1 MSDKNIK
8 HLVEVDTHYP
18 FHTSFT
24 DDKKTDV
31 KHGNYTLS
39 ISNADKHNMQKEGRA
54 KLISSPN
61 QDKMKHLEQHN
72 ALSTKMG
79 TTTHIKV
86 KNNKTGETSDHHV
99 FQSNAGNKSLTSVS
113 ALNSPR
119 KENEHNN
126 VIHSF
131 LSGKELT
138 EMFTF
143 KGFLEE
149 KKLTPEEKRKREEI
163 ALAIEKD
170 NPDMPIDKKMAIA
183 TATAKRVYESTES
196 TNFTHKVIHKEY
208 GKKVRGYGSPSFKFT
223 HQLVDSDNNFHE
235 VSAKKYSSLD
245 LDDKTPEEH
254 KTEYIKHLITKK
266 AGNNFGKQVDLNSKL
281 RGKPFNVQLKHLLSE
296 DVENVEEAKI
306 DIYVDGKYHVSTT
319 QSKTN
324 KEAREKYLKAYPQNA
339 NKNIK
344 LQRVKE
350 NVDELSLEEAITG
363 ILHKKDPRQSLP
375 MDGKVDKRYTTTKEF
390 TGKFK
395 PEYVVRFQGER
406 IGSHETEAGAKQIAQ
421 KYADER
427 EKVLLGMSESV
438 NLEEAIHPLDA
449 HEILMKHG
457 GRDADYHTLNYKQ
470 IESLDDE
477 AKERGYKHNSL
488 TGKSRPRAFHDQ
500 LTRIADRYVNK
511 DGSFKPEMKDELKE
525 SLNNF
530 YTNNKTG
537 KSGQILSKNDTHTTI
552 KYDNNRT
559 EQVPNDK
566 FEQTH
571 TRIIH

>member
-72 ALSTKMG
+72 ALSTKIG

-149 KKLTPEEKRKREEI
+149 KKLTPNEKRKKEEI

-183 TATAKRVYESTES
+183 TATAKRVAES
-196 TNFTHKVIHKEY
+196 
-208 GKKVRGYGSPSFKFT
+208 
-223 HQLVDSDNNFHE
+223 
-235 VSAKKYSSLD
+235 A
-245 LDDKTPEEH
+245 DK
-254 KTEYIKHLITKK
+254 
-266 AGNNFGKQVDLNSKL
+266 
-281 RGKPFNVQLKHLLSE
+281 LS
-296 DVENVEEAKI
+296 
-306 DIYVDGKYHVSTT
+306 
-319 QSKTN
+319 
-324 KEAREKYLKAYPQNA
+324 
-339 NKNIK
+339 
-344 LQRVKE
+344 
-350 NVDELSLEEAITG
+350 
-363 ILHKKDPRQSLP
+363 
-375 MDGKVDKRYTTTKEF
+375 
-390 TGKFK
+390 
-395 PEYVVRFQGER
+395 
-406 IGSHETEAGAKQIAQ
+406 
-421 KYADER
+421 
-427 EKVLLGMSESV
+427 
-438 NLEEAIHPLDA
+438 LEEAIHPLDA

-457 GRDADYHTLNYKQ
+457 GRDADYHTLTYKQ

>member
-1 MSDKNIK
+1 MSDKNNQILTEMNK
-8 HLVEVDTHYP
+8 HYP
-18 FHTSFT
+18 FHNNLG
-24 DDKKTDV
+24 DDKKTEL
-31 KHGNYTLS
+31 KYGNYILT
-39 ISNADKHNMQKEGRA
+39 IGNADKNDMEKEGRT

-61 QDKMKHLEQHN
+61 ENKMKYLEPHN

-86 KNNKTGETSDHHV
+86 KNTKTGESSDHHV
-99 FQSNAGNKSLTSVS
+99 FQNNTRNKPLIYVS
-113 ALNSPR
+113 ALNSPK

-126 VIHSF
+126 IIHNF
-131 LSGKELT
+131 LIGKELT
-138 EMFTF
+138 EMYTF

-170 NPDMPIDKKMAIA
+170 NPNMPMDKKMAIA
-183 TATAKRVYESTES
+183 TSMAKKIAESTE
-196 TNFTHKVIHKEY
+196 E
-208 GKKVRGYGSPSFKFT
+208 
-223 HQLVDSDNNFHE
+223 L
-235 VSAKKYSSLD
+235 SL
-245 LDDKTPEEH
+245 
-254 KTEYIKHLITKK
+254 
-266 AGNNFGKQVDLNSKL
+266 
-281 RGKPFNVQLKHLLSE
+281 
-296 DVENVEEAKI
+296 EEAKI

-319 QSKTN
+319 KSKTN

-350 NVDELSLEEAITG
+350 NVEELSLEEAITG

-421 KYADER
+421 NHSDER
-427 EKVLLGMSESV
+427 EKVLSGMSESV
-438 NLEEAIHPLDA
+438 SLEEAIHPLDA

-477 AKERGYKHNSL
+477 AKKRGYKYNSL
-488 TGKSRPRAFHDQ
+488 SGKSRSRAFHDQ
-500 LTRIADRYVNK
+500 LTRIADKYVNK
-511 DGSFKPEMKDELKE
+511 NGSFKPEMKGELKE
-525 SLNNF
+525 SLNDSDEIINP
-530 YTNNKTG
+530 KEAH
-537 KSGQILSKNDTHTTI
+537 QILMKNGGRDKNFRSLTYNQMESLENEANRLKFKHNLLTGDSKVKSFHYHLNRIAD
-552 KYDNNRT
+552 KYLNKDGSA
-559 EQVPNDK
+559 K
-566 FEQTH
+566 S
-571 TRIIH
+571 